1 MASMPASVSWSV
13 RAITV
18 KPASACALTTSAGG
32 SSPSLKIVCRCRF
45 ARPLDTSANGRP
57 FYVVSGSPTLP
68 SPGGKP
74 GRPGYNGG
82 RPLMSSDRQPP
93 LSLVRHL
100 VVVNLARPLP
110 ELIDQALS
118 CLNQALDAR
127 AAFYARI
134 DGHSFEIMASDV
146 QSGAP
151 IEPGLRMALED
162 TFAAVD
168 EEMEG
173 GVLNI
178 RDASKRQPFKSLAMR
193 QRLGITSY
201 LGTSF
206 PAQGEVTGT
215 LGVIG
220 KGPRIFTETDQDL
233 LLIVAGLL
241 APRLHSESRSTN
253 GQARTPVAVV
263 RLASEEVKEPLAILR
278 GYADMLANDEIPA
291 DQMQMVARRLAL
303 QSETLM
309 RVADQV
315 LLLSR
320 LPLELAFTVRISLG
334 AVVESAA
341 QRIRDRM
348 SRAGMELRLQLDTEV
363 DVWGDAT
370 LLEAALDEML
380 HNVFK
385 HARSATVVQLRL
397 RQASANRYQL
407 IVKDDGPGMSADR
420 LEDLFGP
427 LADDQPLRGQGLGL
441 YLLRRVAEAHGGRAW
456 ANSLEGKGTTFY
468 LELPA
473 ASPDGDESQLSL
485 ANNQSPA

>member
-1 MASMPASVSWSV
+1 
-13 RAITV
+13 
-18 KPASACALTTSAGG
+18 
-32 SSPSLKIVCRCRF
+32 
-45 ARPLDTSANGRP
+45 
-57 FYVVSGSPTLP
+57 
-68 SPGGKP
+68 
-74 GRPGYNGG
+74 
-82 RPLMSSDRQPP
+82 MSSDRQPP

-110 ELIDQALS
+110 ELIDQALT

-134 DGHSFEIMASDV
+134 DGHTFEIMASDV

-151 IEPGLRMALED
+151 IERGLRMALED

-278 GYADMLANDEIPA
+278 GYADMLANDEVPA
-291 DQMQMVARRLAL
+291 DQMPVVAQRLAL

-320 LPLELAFTVRISLG
+320 LPLELAFTVRVSLG
-334 AVVESAA
+334 AIVESAA

-348 SRAGMELRLQLDTEV
+348 ARAGMELRLQLDTEV

-427 LADDQPLRGQGLGL
+427 LAEDQPARGQGLGL

-456 ANSLEGKGTTFY
+456 ANSLESKGTTFY

-473 ASPDGDESQLSL
+473 ASPDGDSARAST
-485 ANNQSPA
+485 ATGATA

>member
-1 MASMPASVSWSV
+1 
-13 RAITV
+13 
-18 KPASACALTTSAGG
+18 
-32 SSPSLKIVCRCRF
+32 
-45 ARPLDTSANGRP
+45 
-57 FYVVSGSPTLP
+57 
-68 SPGGKP
+68 
-74 GRPGYNGG
+74 
-82 RPLMSSDRQPP
+82 MSSDRQPP

-110 ELIDQALS
+110 ELIDRALS

-151 IEPGLRMALED
+151 IEPGLRMALEE

-173 GVLNI
+173 GELNM
-178 RDASKRQPFKSLAMR
+178 RYASNGQPFKSLAMR
-193 QRLGITSY
+193 QRLGIRSY
-201 LGTSF
+201 LGTWF

-233 LLIVAGLL
+233 LLIVGGLL

-291 DQMQMVARRLAL
+291 DQMQMVAQRPAL

-309 RVADQV
+309 RVADQG

-348 SRAGMELRLQLDTEV
+348 ARAGMELRLQLDTQI

-397 RQASANRYQL
+397 RQTSGNRYQL

-420 LEDLFGP
+420 LEDPFGP
-427 LADDQPLRGQGLGL
+427 LAVNQPSRGPGLGL

-456 ANSLEGKGTTFY
+456 ANSLEGKGKTFY

-473 ASPDGDESQLSL
+473 ASPDGDSARAST
-485 ANNQSPA
+485 ATGATA